1 MICLESTSCGYD
13 GITSII
19 DIDQFNLEPSKLYFL
34 VGKSGSGKSTFLEAL
49 GLMNNTFLPNS
60 QKVMFKPN
68 NSDSKSLIKLWRDE
82 KELSEFR
89 LENYAFI
96 FQQTNMMQNMNLGEN
111 MSLPMLIEGK
121 TANEAEQIVKE
132 MMVNVN
138 LDEAL
143 YDSRIEN
150 VSGGQR
156 QRGAF
161 VRAITSSFS
170 LLLGDEPTG
179 NLDKDNSHKAM
190 ECLTEILH
198 KDSSV
203 GLIVSHDIELATRFA
218 DKIFYIEW
226 FEDKSIAN
234 KMGDSYCIHR
244 SGDNWYDFEMKLI
257 DSPESFLYNKIL

>member
-1 MICLESTSCGYD
+1 MICLENASCGYD
-13 GITSII
+13 GINSII

-49 GLMNNTFLPNS
+49 GLMNNTFLPYS
-60 QKVMFKPN
+60 QKVEFKPSN
-68 NSDSKSLIKLWRDE
+68 AVSKSLMKLWRDE
-82 KELSEFR
+82 KELSKFR
-89 LENYAFI
+89 LDNYAFI

-121 TANEAEQIVKE
+121 TEIEAEQIVKE

-138 LDEAL
+138 LDKTL
-143 YDSRIEN
+143 YNSRIEN

-190 ECLTEILH
+190 ECLMEILH
-198 KDSSV
+198 KESSV
-203 GLIVSHDIELATRFA
+203 GLIVSHDIELATKFA

-226 FEDKSIAN
+226 VEDKSIAN

-244 SGDNWYDFEMKLI
+244 SGNSWFNFDMKVI
-257 DSPESFLYNKIL
+257 DSPESFLYDKIL